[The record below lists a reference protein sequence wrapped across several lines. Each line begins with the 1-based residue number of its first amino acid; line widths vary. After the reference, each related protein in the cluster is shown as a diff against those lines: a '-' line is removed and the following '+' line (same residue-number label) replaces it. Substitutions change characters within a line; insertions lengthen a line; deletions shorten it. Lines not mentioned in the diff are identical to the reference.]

1 MQGKA
6 LVEAGRAGLVQNPLD
21 NYAGS
26 VAKYVASSRA
36 DATRSAYNSDW
47 RDFAEFCRRHGSEAM
62 PAQAET
68 LASYLAH
75 LADSGRKVST
85 IRRRV
90 VAISAF
96 HRLASQPNPAVEPI
110 VRQTLDGIE
119 RRLGAAPTKKAAMTV
134 DLVAKVVRKIPEDL
148 TGLRDRA
155 LILVGFAAALR
166 RSEMVALDRVDIR
179 PHPKGLV
186 VLIKRS
192 KTDQKGEG
200 KTKAIPHGR
209 RLHIA
214 AALEAWLAAAK
225 ITEGPVFRGVRGS
238 TVLADRLCTKQVARI
253 VKARAAAIG
262 LDPNS
267 FGGHSLR
274 SGFITSAA
282 DSGATLQNI
291 ATHAGHAKLD
301 TTLGYVQVTD
311 AFANSPGKKFL

>member
-6 LVEAGRAGLVQNPLD
+6 LVEAGRAGLVQKSLD

-26 VAKYVASSRA
+26 VAKFVASSRA
-36 DATRSAYNSDW
+36 DATRAAYNSDW
-47 RDFAEFCRRHGSEAM
+47 RDFADFCERHGAAAM
-62 PAQAET
+62 PAEAGT

-90 VAISAF
+90 VAIGAF
-96 HRLASQPNPAVEPI
+96 HRLASQPNPAIEPV

-134 DLVAKVVRKIPEDL
+134 DLVSKAVRKIPEDL

-155 LILVGFAAALR
+155 LILIGFAAALR
-166 RSEMVALDRVDIR
+166 RSELVALDRSDIR

-186 VLIKRS
+186 VLIRRS
-192 KTDQKGEG
+192 KTDQRGEG

-209 RLHIA
+209 RLHVS
-214 AALEAWLAAAK
+214 AALDAWLAAAK
-225 ITEGPVFRGVRGS
+225 ITEGPIFRGVRGP
-238 TVLADRLCTKQVARI
+238 TVLSERLCTKQVARI
-253 VKARAAAIG
+253 IKARAAAIG
-262 LDPNS
+262 LDPDS

-282 DSGATLQNI
+282 DNGASLQNI
-291 ATHAGHAKLD
+291 ASHAGHAKLD

-311 AFANSPGKKFL
+311 AFVNNPGKKFL